1 MAKTGKFIHNSVHAS
16 LSLSATTAF
25 STAVRHNLE
34 LNSDQSNVV
43 GSSTTNGRGVAR
55 LGGLY
60 VFVTTIA
67 AGATSL
73 TIRLCR
79 DLAGD
84 QPVIPDTTATISTG
98 VTTATTGCCT
108 FKIDLDYL
116 HTDDNLYCFIKT
128 NAGTCTVTRLE
139 LTWEE

>member
-1 MAKTGKFIHNSVHAS
+1 MAKTGKFIHNSVHTGLA
-16 LSLSATTAF
+16 LSATNTF
-25 STAVRHNLE
+25 STSVRHNVE

-43 GSSTTNGRGVAR
+43 GSGPNGRGVAR

-73 TIRLCR
+73 VIRLCR

>member
-1 MAKTGKFIHNSVHAS
+1 MSKTGSYLHNSAHPV
-16 LSLSATTAF
+16 SLSATAAY

-34 LNSDQSNVV
+34 LNFDQNNVV
-43 GSSTTNGRGVAR
+43 GSTMATGRGVAR

-67 AGATSL
+67 GGATSL

-79 DLAGD
+79 DAAGD
-84 QPVIPDTTATISTG
+84 QPVIPDTTSTISTG
-98 VTTATTGCCT
+98 VTTATSGCCT
-108 FKIDLDYL
+108 FKIDLPYV
-116 HTDDNLYCFIKT
+116 HSDDSLFCFIKT

-139 LTWEE
+139 LTSVE